1 MFDAFM
7 AAAPAIAFVKDPDG
21 RYLHANRQLLEQFG
35 DRLGSDWFGRTDA
48 DIWPADIAALVHASD
63 VVALAA
69 DAPIQ
74 VTQLMPIGDT
84 QVPILVTK
92 FPIHTLEGV
101 QLGGIGLDITHERAL
116 AVVAA
121 RHAHQRALI
130 ADTLAHLPAQA
141 TSEATAQM
149 ICRQVVSLSGV
160 VTAAIMR
167 FAHDDRAWPMGF
179 ALANGGSPISR
190 SHLVRRG
197 EAAAGRSL
205 GDLGIGDRIHRP
217 RMHDR
222 SWECRCDR
230 HVGEP
235 PFPPSF
241 SNQRWPGVSP
251 DVGREGAVRPFSR
264 APDPEETGT
273 AARSPNR
280 DRTAQPTAQRS

>member
-1 MFDAFM
+1 MLHSRASCADPDPVPAGLPGRCAAAHRSAGSLNDRHDPAQGDRGEDQRGARAAPECALSRCAIDVAMTALDTRPPRRAAPRRTTIAGPRSQGQAWPAEGAAAMFDAFM

-92 FPIHTLEGV
+92 FPIHTPQGV
-101 QLGGIGLDITHERAL
+101 LLGGIGLDITHERVL

-130 ADTLAHLPAQA
+130 ADTLAHLPVQA

-149 ICRQVVSLSGV
+149 ICRQV
-160 VTAAIMR
+160 A
-167 FAHDDRAWPMGF
+167 
-179 ALANGGSPISR
+179 SR
-190 SHLVRRG
+190 
-197 EAAAGRSL
+197 AGRL
-205 GDLGIGDRIHRP
+205 DRGLRL
-217 RMHDR
+217 
-222 SWECRCDR
+222 W
-230 HVGEP
+230 
-235 PFPPSF
+235 
-241 SNQRWPGVSP
+241 
-251 DVGREGAVRPFSR
+251 
-264 APDPEETGT
+264 
-273 AARSPNR
+273 
-280 DRTAQPTAQRS
+280 